1 MDVLEEIK
9 QKMRIKPNV
18 NKPEDIFVY
27 IQHKKEPEY
36 VIRDDFK
43 DDDNSDVIIED
54 VDMDDETSDNKYEMI
69 EDTNLNAPVILDET
83 HIQNFDINDFM
94 NKLRDNELLKV
105 IPLDSVEAQYNPQ
118 KQTKK
123 KIKKRLVIAP
133 AIEEGEQELQDIQ
146 NQDNQDNQD
155 NIRQQHKNKE
165 KAKTYGEIGI
175 LPENDII
182 IGKDKLSSRIPPHE
196 NQTNIIASTYYMN
209 NRKKFVSFINSIFE
223 PYKRE
228 LENLENNITCESL
241 EQKDDSSKIN
251 LLIHQQI
258 VRDYLNLYTPYRGLL
273 LYHGLGSGK
282 TCSSIAIAEGMKR
295 VQQVVIMTPASLRAN
310 YIEEIKKCGEFIYHR
325 NQFWEWISIDK
336 KTDQNISQ
344 TISAILNL
352 PLDYIKKKKGAWF
365 INTNKPS
372 NYKELSKNDAN
383 KKSLEDQLNLMIES
397 KYKFINYNGLNS
409 NQLKNLTKNFTI
421 NPFDDSVIVIDEA
434 HNLVSR
440 IVNKN
445 KSETPLVENDK
456 GELDALPNFI
466 STKLYHYLMSAQN
479 SKIVLLTGTPIINY
493 PNEFGILFNIL
504 RGYIKTWTFK
514 INIPK
519 NNTNKNDK
527 GSITRLLK
535 QGENSNDYIEY
546 SPTTN
551 LMTITRNPFGF
562 KNIIDD
568 KNNYQGVSND
578 VGLGDYVSDD
588 QFEKNVI
595 NTLKRNQLFV
605 NESTIKISNKKP
617 LPDKLEDFNNQY
629 INFSNRQIKNP
640 QAIQKRILGLTSYFK
655 SAEESLLPSFD
666 KVLGK
671 DYHILF
677 IPMSNYQFT
686 KYAEMRK
693 LERPK
698 RKNPAIKDKDLY
710 KDGSSTYRIFSRLI
724 CNAAIPERPFPFK
737 DKIDNL
743 KNKENNENNTN
754 VEGDEIMD
762 EIGGLSYK
770 QEIEAL
776 INNIQDK
783 PEDFLTE
790 TALEMYSPKF
800 LRLLNNI
807 TNEDHKGLHL
817 IYSQFRTIEGITLIC
832 EILKFHGYAQF
843 KISKNASGNWFID
856 IPQQDRGK
864 PTFALYTGREPADE
878 KEIVRFIYNGEW
890 DKVPDSLVNGLKEI
904 SSNNNLGEVIKIFMI
919 TSSGSEGINL
929 RNTRYVHIMDP
940 YWHPVRSEQV
950 IGRARRICSHKNL
963 PKELQTVDVFVYIMT
978 FQEAQKSGDLNIEI
992 NRHDRSKLDA
1002 NNVITTDEYL
1012 FEISEIKASITKQM
1026 TNIIKQSSFD
1036 CRIHGNND
1044 CLDIAHNN
1052 SYPYSYVP
1060 NYIDQPNDQTQK
1072 ANMLQTRTIFK
1083 EIFVN
1088 GKKFVYKE
1096 TDEFKNEIPVY
1107 DINSV
1112 KPREDG
1118 NPIIPVQL
1126 GIVYFENNDYKPKFR
1141 SF

>member
-1 MDVLEEIK
+1 MDVLEGIK
-9 QKMRIKPNV
+9 EKLRIKPNL
-18 NKPEDIFVY
+18 NKPEDVFVY
-27 IQHKKEPEY
+27 IQRKKEPEY
-36 VIRDDFK
+36 VIRDDYK
-43 DDDNSDVIIED
+43 DTNSNSDVIVED
-54 VDMDDETSDNKYEMI
+54 DDIDDKYEMVEEANI
-69 EDTNLNAPVILDET
+69 DTNAPAIIDET
-83 HIQNFDINDFM
+83 NVQNFDIDDFM
-94 NKLRDNELLKV
+94 NRLQENELLKV
-105 IPLDSVEAQYNPQ
+105 IPDEAP
-118 KQTKK
+118 KKPRK
-123 KIKKRLVIAP
+123 KIKRRLVIAP
-133 AIEEGEQELQDIQ
+133 AIEEQMEKQMEEPIEEPIEKPIEKQPT
-146 NQDNQDNQD
+146 
-155 NIRQQHKNKE
+155 IRKPKE
-165 KAKTYGEIGI
+165 KANKELIGD
-175 LPENDII
+175 LPENDVII
-182 IGKDKLSSRIPPHE
+182 NSDGLSTRMPTAE
-196 NQTNIIASTYYMN
+196 KQTNIIASTYYMN

-228 LENLENNITCESL
+228 LESLENNITCESL
-241 EQKDDSSKIN
+241 EQSGESSKLS

-258 VRDYLNLYTPYRGLL
+258 VRDYLNLFTPYRGLL

-336 KTDQNISQ
+336 KTDPNVSQ
-344 TISAILNL
+344 SISAILNL

-365 INTNKPS
+365 INTSKPS
-372 NYKELSKNDAN
+372 NYKELSKNDSD
-383 KKSLEDQLNLMIES
+383 KKSLEDQINKMIES

-409 NQLKNLTKNFTI
+409 NKLKEITKNYTI

-440 IVNKN
+440 IVNKH
-445 KSETPLVENDK
+445 KGEAPLVENDK
-456 GELDALPNFI
+456 GELEALPSFI

-514 INIPK
+514 ISIPK

-527 GSITRLLK
+527 ASITKLLK
-535 QGENSNDYIEY
+535 QGENSHDYIEY
-546 SPTTN
+546 SPSTN
-551 LMTITRNPFGF
+551 MMTITRNPFGF
-562 KNIIDD
+562 KNVVDD
-568 KNNYQGVSND
+568 KSNYNGVSND
-578 VGLGDYVSDD
+578 VGLGDYVSDE
-588 QFEKNVI
+588 QFQQDI
-595 NTLKRNQLFV
+595 ITTLKRNNLFV
-605 NESTIKISNKKP
+605 IEKSLKISNKKP
-617 LPDKLEDFNNQY
+617 LPDKLDDFNNQY
-629 INFSNRQIKNP
+629 INFSTRQIKNP

-655 SAEESLLPSFD
+655 SAEEALLPSFD
-666 KVLGK
+666 KILGK

-677 IPMSNYQFT
+677 IPMSNYQFG

-698 RKNPAIKDKDLY
+698 KKPPAVAANKDLY
-710 KDGSSTYRIFSRLI
+710 KDGSSTYRIFSRLV
-724 CNAAIPERPFPFK
+724 CNAAIPNRPFPFK
-737 DKIDNL
+737 EQMDNL
-743 KNKENNENNTN
+743 KKKENNENNAN
-754 VEGDEIMD
+754 AEGDEIMD
-762 EIGGLSYK
+762 DIGGETYK
-770 QEIEAL
+770 QQIDSL
-776 INNIQDK
+776 IANIQDK
-783 PEDFLTE
+783 PDDFLSRN
-790 TALEMYSPKF
+790 ALEMYSPKF
-800 LRLLNNI
+800 LRLLQNI
-807 TNEDHKGLHL
+807 TNPDHKGLHL
-817 IYSQFRTIEGITLIC
+817 IYSQFRTVEGITLIC

-843 KISKNASGNWFID
+843 KISKNASNNWFID
-856 IPQQDRGK
+856 IPQEDRGK
-864 PTFALYTGREPADE
+864 PTFGLYTGRESADE
-878 KEIVRFIYNGEW
+878 KEIIRFIYNGEW
-890 DKVPDSLVNGLKEI
+890 DKVPDSLVTGLQEI
-904 SSNNNLGEVIKIFMI
+904 SSNNNLGEVIKVFMI

-963 PKELQTVDVFVYIMT
+963 PKELQTVDVFIYIMT
-978 FQEAQKSGDLNIEI
+978 FQDTQKSGDLNIEI

-1012 FEISEIKASITKQM
+1012 FEISEIKANITKQM
-1026 TNIIKQSSFD
+1026 TDIIKQSSFD

-1060 NYIDQPNDQTQK
+1060 NYGDQPNDQTQK
-1072 ANMLQTRTIFK
+1072 ANMIQTRTIFK

-1088 GKKFVYKE
+1088 DKTYVFKE
-1096 TDEFKNEIPVY
+1096 ADEFKNEIPVY

-1118 NPIIPVQL
+1118 NPIVPMQL
-1126 GIVYFENNDYKPKFR
+1126 GMVYYENNDYRPKFR
-1141 SF
+1141 AI